1 MISRLLFL
9 STAAFWVAMN
19 VWLWRMEYGSRG
31 AGIPVPVDLVWRK
44 ILTAPD
50 TSSLTVYQAGQKTGF
65 CEFST
70 SVEQALSAL
79 EEDKLPPEGI
89 VARAGYQIRFDGNVS
104 LGEFTN
110 RLTFNGHVQFSS
122 RRAWRELGLKLSS
135 HQAAVEIHSVA
146 ADQTVHLKIN
156 ADGMVI
162 EHDFT
167 FADLQNPNA
176 LIRAL
181 AENFGGGPLGSLDW
195 PAVPP
200 APAALA
206 GSLRWEAHH
215 ERLMMGAEPVSA
227 YRLETRVLDHPVVL
241 DVSTLGEIL
250 RIELPGGVTA
260 TLDEW
265 SKP

>member
-1 MISRLLFL
+1 MIPRLTFL
-9 STAAFWVAMN
+9 SITAFWIAMN
-19 VWLWRMEYGSRG
+19 ALLWRAEYGSHG
-31 AGIPVPVDLVWRK
+31 TGVSVPVDLVWRK

-50 TSSLTVYQAGQKTGF
+50 ASSLTVYQDGQKTGF

-70 SVEQALSAL
+70 SVEQAMAAL
-79 EEDKLPPEGI
+79 DEDKLPPEGI

-110 RLTFNGHVQFSS
+110 RLTFNGHLQFSS
-122 RRAWRELGLKLSS
+122 VRAWRELNLKLSS
-135 HQAAVEIHSVA
+135 HFATVEIHSVA

-156 ADGMVI
+156 SDGVVI

-176 LIRAL
+176 LLRAL
-181 AENFGGGPLGSLDW
+181 AENFGGGPLSGLDW
-195 PAVPP
+195 PAVPQTP
-200 APAALA
+200 VALA
-206 GSLRWEAHH
+206 GNLRWEAHH
-215 ERLMMGAEPVSA
+215 ERLMMGREPVSA
-227 YRLETRVLDHPVVL
+227 YRLETRVLDHPIVIN
-241 DVSTLGEIL
+241 VSTLGEIL
-250 RIELPGGVTA
+250 RIELPGGVTV